1 MNARSFLDT
10 NVIVYA
16 FDKSSPKK
24 AQIAQALIEDART
37 DKRSIV
43 SYQVVQEFINVVLRG
58 FRIAITP
65 SDLDSFLF
73 SALFPMTAVSWS
85 PALTVDALRIQAAHR
100 LGWYDSLIVAA
111 ALQGKCEVL
120 FSEDLQ
126 HGQRFGELAVENP
139 FR

>member
-100 LGWYDSLIVAA
+100 LGWYNSLIVAA

>member
-16 FDKSSPKK
+16 FDKSAPKK
-24 AQIAQALIEDART
+24 SQVAQELVEDGRASR
-37 DKRSIV
+37 RSII

-65 SDLDSFLF
+65 ADLDSFLVG
-73 SALFPMTAVSWS
+73 ALFPMAAVSWS
-85 PALTVDALRIQAAHR
+85 PTLTMQAIRLQAAYR
-100 LGWYDSLIVAA
+100 LAWYDSLIVAA
-111 ALQGKCEVL
+111 ALQGECKVL

-126 HGQRFGELAVENP
+126 HQQRFGNLIVQNP
-139 FR
+139 FL